1 MCDLCAR
8 RSDLPQT
15 ENRRKMIERECPN
28 APMSEHQHFVR
39 YSLVSR
45 PNVHRPP
52 HDARKNGHT
61 PFTTHQHANGHL
73 GPRTRSQDSNF
84 LIRHHT
90 SHTVTK
96 TVASLKLTWCLV
108 KPRNAHCAHRHG
120 PESPTLGKGS
130 GSGTVQPPRQA
141 PGRRVKL
148 SHKHLF
154 LLPVVDSFMPSS

>member
-28 APMSEHQHFVR
+28 APMSEHQHFR
-39 YSLVSR
+39 YRTR
-45 PNVHRPP
+45 PKTERAPSAPRCTKKRTHPFHNTPTRKRPP
-52 HDARKNGHT
+52 RSSHT
-61 PFTTHQHANGHL
+61 FTRQQL
-73 GPRTRSQDSNF
+73 S
-84 LIRHHT
+84 HHT